1 MRKLRGRPGGTWELF
16 ERFGA
21 NRHSGAVDR
30 VTIEPGEPAPD
41 APVNLMGLLRDIG
54 LRFECDQA
62 PGLGRSAAD

>member
-21 NRHSGAVDR
+21 NRYSGALDR

-54 LRFECDQA
+54 LRFE
-62 PGLGRSAAD
+62 

>member
-1 MRKLRGRPGGTWELF
+1 MRKLRGPPGGTWELF

-21 NRHSGAVDR
+21 NRYSGALDR

-54 LRFECDQA
+54 LRFE
-62 PGLGRSAAD
+62 